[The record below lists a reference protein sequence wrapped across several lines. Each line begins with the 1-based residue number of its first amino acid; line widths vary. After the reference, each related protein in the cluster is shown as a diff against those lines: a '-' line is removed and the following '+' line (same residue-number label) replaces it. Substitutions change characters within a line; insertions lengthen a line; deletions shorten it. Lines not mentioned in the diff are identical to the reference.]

1 MMLDK
6 YLLFNDWKKVDED
19 AFYDWKLLRK
29 VKKVPYIKRSSS
41 SDTCQVNRSL
51 KILREKKDVRGVLG
65 VLETC
70 IRTNFVGV
78 ESPRWVFFQV
88 AQSHNPSKILLG
100 FTVK

>member
-1 MMLDK
+1 MLDK

-29 VKKVPYIKRSSS
+29 VKKVPYINYSSS
-41 SDTCQVNRSL
+41 SDACQVNRSL

-70 IRTNFVGV
+70 IRSNFVGV
-78 ESPRWVFFQV
+78 ESSR
-88 AQSHNPSKILLG
+88 
-100 FTVK
+100 